1 MFPMT
6 TTSAFAEHC
15 EAAWRAYDA
24 TLWQDAVPEL
34 EAALSLIAAG
44 DAPADGEA
52 ALLTQLG
59 ACYWNLAEART
70 AWRTLRRAIA
80 LCRERGDNVGMAR
93 ATMEILRIWGP
104 PDRHRAMAEEALAA
118 LGAADPYLRAN
129 LILRRVWYD
138 DDDFNEVFAEAMAI
152 AERYNFED
160 LLATR
165 KQLESRRAFDEGR
178 IDDGLALN
186 DETHA
191 TFARF
196 GKHDQASGVL
206 RGAGFVTM
214 AYGRLD
220 QGAEVSRRAYEYARD
235 VHLLFSES
243 LPLTD
248 LAGEA
253 FARAEY
259 DRCLELVALLPNT
272 TDFRGDLYKMW
283 ITELRGDVDE
293 AVRQMVDPDRAG
305 GAPTALSQ
313 THCANAGVLFHAGNE
328 RAATRELNAWADL
341 ARQFNSWLDE
351 LPPVADCLVALGEQS
366 LVEEVQA
373 RFDFFAGKPT
383 AMYYCTLQ
391 GRALHPAHGM
401 VSLRLGRIDEA
412 ERAYRDGLAWCERE
426 RVPVDAGLC
435 HVGLADIA
443 RSKGA
448 EEEARE
454 HLRAAASLFEQH
466 NARLWLKRLIEPRRL

>member
-1 MFPMT
+1 MT

-15 EAAWRAYDA
+15 EAARRAYDA
-24 TLWQDAVPEL
+24 TLWQEAVPEL

-44 DAPADGEA
+44 EAPADDEA

-59 ACYWNLAEART
+59 ACYWNRSEART

-80 LCRERGDNVGMAR
+80 LCRERGDNIGMAR

-118 LGAADPYLRAN
+118 LGDADPHLRAS
-129 LILRRVWYD
+129 LLLRRVWFD
-138 DDDFNEVFAEAMAI
+138 DDDFEDVVAQVMAI
-152 AERYNFED
+152 AERHNFED

-178 IDDGLALN
+178 IDDGLALVEGVH
-186 DETHA
+186 ETY
-191 TFARF
+191 ARF

-214 AYGRLD
+214 AFGRLD
-220 QGAEVSRRAYEYARD
+220 QGAEISRRTYEYARD
-235 VHLLFSES
+235 VHLLFNEA
-243 LPLTD
+243 LALTD

-259 DRCLELVALLPNT
+259 DRCLALVALLPNT

-293 AVRQMVDPDRAG
+293 AVRLMVDPERAG

-313 THCANAGVLFHAGNE
+313 THCANAAVLFHAGNE
-328 RAATRELNAWADL
+328 RAAARELNAWADI

-366 LVEEVQA
+366 LIEEVQA
-373 RFDFFAGKPT
+373 RFDFVAGRPT

-443 RSKGA
+443 RSSGA

-454 HLRAAASLFEQH
+454 HLRAAASLFERH
-466 NARLWLKRLIEPRRL
+466 NATLWLKRLIEPRR